1 MTPKQKQKT
10 TSQRNFYLVFLPG
23 TLLIVTGLLMVM
35 SAGVA
40 LGETV
45 FDDKWHFIKE
55 QLLPFSI
62 GLATFLVAMVVPYQV
77 WKRFAV
83 VGFIGAVASLLV
95 VFIPVLGGFS
105 ANGASR
111 WFKIG
116 GIITVQPSEL
126 VKLALIVYLAVWL
139 ANRSDKQILSF
150 RESVVPF
157 GIILAL
163 IAFLIMLQPD
173 LGSLLV
179 ITAIGI
185 GMFLLGGIKAS
196 HFFSI
201 LLVGLISFSIFIV
214 ASPYRLSR
222 MTAFTHEEPSRLG
235 KEYHIDQAKIAIG
248 SGGVVGLGLGESRQ
262 KFSFLPEP
270 VTDSIF
276 AVFVEETGLIGGV
289 LLILLYGLFGYGGV
303 RVALAS
309 TDVFGRLLAF
319 GITLWVVVQAL
330 INMLCITGTI
340 PFSGVPLP
348 FISFGGTALVMLM
361 TAFGLLLSVAKY
373 GIVKK

>member
-1 MTPKQKQKT
+1 MTPKQKQKQ
-10 TSQRNFYLVFLPG
+10 SYKKNFYRVLIPG
-23 TLLIVTGLLMVM
+23 VLLIVLGLLMVM

-55 QLLPFSI
+55 QLLPFGI
-62 GLATFLVAMVVPYQV
+62 GLVTFLVAMAVPYTT

-83 VGFIGAVASLLV
+83 IGFAGAVASLLV
-95 VFIPVLGGFS
+95 VFIPALGGFS

-139 ANRSDKQILSF
+139 ANRSEKQILSF

-179 ITAIGI
+179 ITSIGV

-201 LLVGLISFSIFIV
+201 LFVGFISFSIFIV
-214 ASPYRLSR
+214 TSPYRLER
-222 MTAFTHEEPSRLG
+222 LTAFTHEEPNKLG
-235 KEYHIDQAKIAIG
+235 KEYHIDQAQIAIG
-248 SGGVVGLGLGESRQ
+248 SGGITGLGLGESRQ

-289 LLILLYGLFGYGGV
+289 LLILLYALFGYGGV

-309 TDVFGRLLAF
+309 PDVFGRLLAF